1 MKKIVFILFAV
12 IGLFSC
18 KKAPE
23 AVSVPFEKVENHFA
37 IVDGPKTL
45 KITDQETFD
54 RTFNVG
60 YTMGTQQQAPLDF
73 GKEFVIAVI
82 NPVTDE
88 RTTLA
93 PVSLVR
99 ENDKLVFTYSEQIG
113 EKMSSTST
121 PILIIRVDKQYDAS
135 VQFVK
140 VQK

>member
-1 MKKIVFILFAV
+1 MKKSLFILMAV

-23 AVSVPFEKVENHFA
+23 AVSVPFEKFENHFA
-37 IVDGPKTL
+37 IVEGPKTL
-45 KITDQETFD
+45 KITDQETFE
-54 RTFNVG
+54 RTFNPG
-60 YTMGTQQQAPLDF
+60 YTMGTQQEPLDF

-82 NPVTDE
+82 NPLTDE

-93 PVSLVR
+93 PVSLIQ

-113 EKMSSTST
+113 EKMTSTST
-121 PILIIRVDKQYDAS
+121 PTLIIRVDKQYEAP
-135 VQFVK
+135 VEFIK

>member
-1 MKKIVFILFAV
+1 MKKSLFILMAV
-12 IGLFSC
+12 LGLFSC

-23 AVSVPFEKVENHFA
+23 TVSVPFEKLESHFA
-37 IVDGPKTL
+37 LVEGPKTL
-45 KITDQETFD
+45 KITDQETFE
-54 RTFNVG
+54 RTFNPS
-60 YTMGTQQQAPLDF
+60 YNMGTTPQAPLDF
-73 GKEFVIAVI
+73 SKEFVLAVI

-93 PVSLVR
+93 PVSLVL

-113 EKMSSTST
+113 EKVSYTSS
-121 PILIIRVDKQYDAS
+121 PCLIIRVDKQYDAS